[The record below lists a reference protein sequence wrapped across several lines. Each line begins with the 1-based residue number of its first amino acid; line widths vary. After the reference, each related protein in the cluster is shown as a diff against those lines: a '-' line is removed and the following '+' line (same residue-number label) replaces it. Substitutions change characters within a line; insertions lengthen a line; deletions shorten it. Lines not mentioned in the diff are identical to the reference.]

1 MFLQPPPPIVV
12 EVIKQ
17 PEAARDI
24 SLDFVLTM
32 FATAGVILLVAAVGG
47 LIAGAIFIGI
57 RRMRDAATPPT
68 DSSHVRLRI

>member
-1 MFLQPPPPIVV
+1 MFLQLPPIVV

-24 SLDFVLTM
+24 SIDYILTM
-32 FATAGVILLVAAVGG
+32 FATAGVILLAAAAGG

-57 RRMRDAATPPT
+57 RRMRDAATSPT